1 MHDKKWLV
9 LDLLGDSPRVVG
21 SGGRGKS
28 HTSLERSL
36 RERLP
41 HKLAIPIR
49 DAIRNAAREAPRG
62 MTVID
67 FTASTRL
74 AFAGIFGPDEQVH
87 GMSVWIGDTSDE
99 PGPPPAAAGI
109 TWNSTRRLIEL
120 PTTLPRE
127 LRGPHL
133 PSRNPLTPPE
143 FFRAFEVEDSIDFIR
158 TLLSPDPG
166 AEYDCIARYQR
177 AGESISAIH
186 LALTGTADHGELWRG
201 IVHEVLP
208 PEGSFPSL
216 ESATLAALPMLSP
229 EDTHIVLVDV
239 AKMRLLR
246 WVTDPI
252 SEVQWKGQVDNR
264 DTPHPDD
271 VERIFAAVT
280 PIFTGEARAAQ
291 IKGIRLRRLN
301 GAVDG
306 RRWLVIDGDGTIL
319 SEIDGTGPALG
330 VMSRDVVESVEGYAA
345 NRRVVSVVVVE
356 VEPAGQRQASFGL

>member
-1 MHDKKWLV
+1 M
-9 LDLLGDSPRVVG
+9 G

-41 HKLAIPIR
+41 HKLAMPVR
-49 DAIRNAAREAPRG
+49 DAIRAASHAVPHE
-62 MTVID
+62 MTVVD
-67 FTASTRL
+67 FTASTKL
-74 AFAGIFGPDEQVH
+74 AFAGIFGPDNQVH
-87 GMSVWIGDTSDE
+87 GMSVWIGDTTDE

-109 TWNSTRRLIEL
+109 TWNSLRRLIHL
-120 PTTLPRE
+120 PVTLPRE
-127 LRGPHL
+127 LRGPHV
-133 PSRNPLTPPE
+133 PNRSTLTPPE
-143 FFRAFEVEDSIDFIR
+143 FFRAFEVEDSIAFIR

-186 LALTGTADHGELWRG
+186 LALTGTNDHGELWKG

-229 EDTHIVLVDV
+229 EDTHIVLVDI

-252 SEVQWKGQVDNR
+252 REVQWKGQVDNR

-271 VERIFAAVT
+271 VERIFAAVM
-280 PIFTGEARAAQ
+280 PILTGEARSAQ
-291 IKGIRLRRLN
+291 VNGIRLRRLN

-306 RRWLVIDGDGTIL
+306 RRWLVIDGDGTVL
-319 SEIDGTGPALG
+319 PEINGVAPALG
-330 VMSRDVVESVEGYAA
+330 LVRF
-345 NRRVVSVVVVE
+345 RVVGYSTDPDDVPVDDDGH
-356 VEPAGQRQASFGL
+356 PGI